1 MPIFK
6 FIGHNLTELFVKT
19 GNWWQK
25 HIDKRAWNNVC
36 LQYSVLRRKH
46 NQDIITRTFLH
57 KSVDT
62 STSVTCAKFTL
73 LRVHTAYLLKMETW
87 LMEILSEYY
96 KAYSLI
102 MVYLQK

>member
-46 NQDIITRTFLH
+46 NQDIITRTFLY

-62 STSVTCAKFTL
+62 STSVTCAKFTS
-73 LRVHTAYLLKMETW
+73 T
-87 LMEILSEYY
+87 S
-96 KAYSLI
+96 AYSIAVKNGNMINGNIIWIL
-102 MVYLQK
+102 